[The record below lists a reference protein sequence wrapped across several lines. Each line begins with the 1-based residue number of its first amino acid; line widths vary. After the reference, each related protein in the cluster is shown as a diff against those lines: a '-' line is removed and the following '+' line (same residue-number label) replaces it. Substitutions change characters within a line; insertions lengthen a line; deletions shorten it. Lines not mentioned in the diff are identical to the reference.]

1 MIILDARVLAFL
13 ANRAA
18 LLSGQTNLVPEVTAG
33 TNSGQGNQGSSNTA
47 HTAGQAGVNG
57 DRFQSARQMQF
68 GAGSGVS
75 RP

>member
-1 MIILDARVLAFL
+1 MSAGGKLLLYLAS
-13 ANRAA
+13 RAA
-18 LLSGQTNLVPEVTAG
+18 LLAGQTNLAPEVTAG

-47 HTAGQAGVNG
+47 HTTGQAGVNG
-57 DRFQSARQMQF
+57 DRFQSTRQMQF